1 MYRDLSCHHHL
12 VQERYD
18 ERPDIPGLTPVGFER
33 WVTLLIQAHPEE
45 EFERLQKAVL
55 EMPISNPD
63 NKKERFPKE
72 ISRRLFPGH
81 GDTSIRDRIEDSIS
95 EHAAVDLPRRS
106 SRDEPRNH
114 QDSPPQKSAPTVD
127 PTPTPQNHRASVS
140 FNLSSTTTNSES
152 AYVPS
157 ISNANVNLTPT
168 YPLRAPSMIQI
179 LPCLCHHQ
187 LQPLSNANGSPTA

>member
-1 MYRDLSCHHHL
+1 MYRDLSCQHHL

-63 NKKERFPKE
+63 DKKERFPKE

-81 GDTSIRDRIEDSIS
+81 GDTTIPTGLKTLSQSTQLSIFLDAQAETSPETIKTL
-95 EHAAVDLPRRS
+95 HPKNPPLPWTTPLPRRTIAQAS
-106 SRDEPRNH
+106 ASTYLQPPPTQNPLT
-114 QDSPPQKSAPTVD
+114 SPPT
-127 PTPTPQNHRASVS
+127 
-140 FNLSSTTTNSES
+140 
-152 AYVPS
+152 
-157 ISNANVNLTPT
+157 SNANENLTPI
-168 YPLRAPSMIQI
+168 YPLSAPSM
-179 LPCLCHHQ
+179 
-187 LQPLSNANGSPTA
+187 T